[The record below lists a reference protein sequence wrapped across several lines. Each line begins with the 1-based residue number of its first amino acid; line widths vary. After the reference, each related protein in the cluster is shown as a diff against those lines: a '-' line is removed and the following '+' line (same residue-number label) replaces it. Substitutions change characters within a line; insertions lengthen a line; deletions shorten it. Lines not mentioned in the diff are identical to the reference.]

1 MGYAKYVGR
10 IGALAVVLGVGTAVA
25 EPVGIAWAAPV
36 ESGTEVND
44 SANNNAD
51 DNTVGGGATPAADGE
66 EDQNDQDAS
75 GGLESAAPDG
85 AEAGEQSEQKPTSS
99 ATDEVAPGVTVSSS
113 GGAHTSKP
121 DNLRTPHKTAKP
133 RAVTRSLSGKKV

>member
-1 MGYAKYVGR
+1 MNHAKYVGR

-51 DNTVGGGATPAADGE
+51 DSTAGGGVTPAAGGE
-66 EDQNDQDAS
+66 QDQNDQDAS
-75 GGLESAAPDG
+75 GGLDTAAPDG
-85 AEAGEQSEQKPTSS
+85 AEADEPSEQKPTSS
-99 ATDEVAPGVTVSSS
+99 STDKVAPGVTVSSS

-121 DNLRTPHKTAKP
+121 DDLRTGHKTAKP
-133 RAVTRSLSGKKV
+133 RA